1 MSVRLEI
8 KRNAC
13 VDVTSEG
20 VIHLRESVAVTETS
34 WAGLLTGKRRRLVED
49 VVRTKTEVVVV
60 ANFEG
65 ERQVEVV
72 LSIEPSDARRRRC
85 AQVVQID
92 SAEVPPANR
101 SAYTVGE
108 IEPNAG
114 LMAPFRGRRTADV
127 AVQTNAFGVF
137 ETGHARIEP
146 VRIQPGARRPALP
159 I

>member
-85 AQVVQID
+85 
-92 SAEVPPANR
+92 
-101 SAYTVGE
+101 
-108 IEPNAG
+108 EPKR
-114 LMAPFRGRRTADV
+114 LHRW
-127 AVQTNAFGVF
+127 
-137 ETGHARIEP
+137 
-146 VRIQPGARRPALP
+146 
-159 I
+159 